1 MFKTSFFYTAE
12 KLLPRTMS
20 IVLLPILL
28 RLIKPELWAEITL
41 LLAIQFFISIFL
53 TQGDENSILK
63 FTVDEELMSRSLTTV
78 LKSGI
83 IIFCILEIVGQIVN
97 YFPFS
102 IEYGLPFRFMF
113 FATVLLSVNK
123 LFVAKL
129 KSLEKA
135 SKIFKS
141 SLFESIFINIGQI
154 ILIATT
160 VQIEGGF
167 NTRVIVTAYFM
178 IQFLGYF
185 LKFLYLRKVLN
196 FSFKNL
202 IKNLFSKKPKDFLI
216 FSILSFAMLLTS
228 YFLNWQDRF
237 FVEFLFDLRELG
249 IYSVALKIATFGAV
263 FIYAITTSAYAKYWP
278 RGENTKLKKSVV
290 KVTNELLIISS
301 TAFISI
307 GLISTSIGKYIVPE
321 SYWEALSLIFLS
333 TITLFLQTVVYIFTV
348 DYGKRNLI
356 QKVVFF
362 NVATFL
368 LQIILYFSFELT
380 DLSDVFYIRIIT
392 SIISTV
398 VIFFD
403 NFKKHL
409 KVLLT
414 NFFLIMITSYLSYL
428 FLTNNS
434 QFLQIILFLIGLISL
449 AICLFKWFKIDM
461 RNLEEYTKT

>member
-129 KSLEKA
+129 KSLEKVN
-135 SKIFKS
+135 KIFKS

-167 NTRVIVTAYFM
+167 NTKVIVTAYFM

-202 IKNLFSKKPKDFLI
+202 IKNLFSKNPKI
-216 FSILSFAMLLTS
+216 F
-228 YFLNWQDRF
+228 
-237 FVEFLFDLRELG
+237 
-249 IYSVALKIATFGAV
+249 
-263 FIYAITTSAYAKYWP
+263 
-278 RGENTKLKKSVV
+278 
-290 KVTNELLIISS
+290 
-301 TAFISI
+301 
-307 GLISTSIGKYIVPE
+307 
-321 SYWEALSLIFLS
+321 
-333 TITLFLQTVVYIFTV
+333 
-348 DYGKRNLI
+348 
-356 QKVVFF
+356 
-362 NVATFL
+362 
-368 LQIILYFSFELT
+368 
-380 DLSDVFYIRIIT
+380 
-392 SIISTV
+392 
-398 VIFFD
+398 
-403 NFKKHL
+403 
-409 KVLLT
+409 
-414 NFFLIMITSYLSYL
+414 
-428 FLTNNS
+428 
-434 QFLQIILFLIGLISL
+434 
-449 AICLFKWFKIDM
+449 
-461 RNLEEYTKT
+461 